1 MARTHRDD
9 WIEAGLSL
17 LGREG
22 EAALTL
28 ERLCAALGRTKGS
41 FYHHFEGMPALG
53 SAMLAAWEQRH
64 TDVPI
69 AAASRERSVA
79 RRRRS
84 LALIFAV
91 FVLLFLSSSVG
102 YLQCFYMAG

>member
-1 MARTHRDD
+1 MESLARYTMKTAADLAAANLHSAH
-9 WIEAGLSL
+9 IAASVEP
-17 LGREG
+17 
-22 EAALTL
+22 EAAT
-28 ERLCAALGRTKGS
+28 G
-41 FYHHFEGMPALG
+41 PARVLVA
-53 SAMLAAWEQRH
+53 SEDLDRARAVVVPAT
-64 TDVPI
+64 TDESPL
-69 AAASRERSVA
+69 RA